1 MSVDLLWRDF
11 AFGHVERIVRDH
23 IVGDA
28 VAAAGQSL
36 IVPVAI
42 KADILRD
49 ILIQIVIP
57 AVFIPDIASAG
68 AEIAV
73 AALELYIDDLVAQGV
88 VILGILAASVI
99 IAELFVIAGID
110 LVIRAVEIR
119 GKSVRFVE
127 LSLAFVVSDFGRI
140 PSAGSTHPKSRDACG
155 SGLVG
160 SHGAFTSR
168 LRRIHAS
175 FGVIRFLGPS
185 SEQARQRFEIRNT
198 YLVHLADG
206 LIVIAA
212 VLHIRFHPARIL
224 NDVEMFAFRDGQ
236 NAGRAGDLNVDLAG
250 GRGDLS
256 LLDDVFLIFTHG
268 LISGPSVH
276 IARYGLKRISV
287 VDFDPTGCDI
297 FSEAGSGL
305 IRVEPG
311 ICGEDAF
318 FVFGVKSIPDNSFFR
333 QRYAASGERDDAYH
347 HDRENERQHKLS
359 VHKSTSF
366 FFYVLIRA
374 HIDFTIFAP
383 ACKA

>member
-1 MSVDLLWRDF
+1 MP
-11 AFGHVERIVRDH
+11 
-23 IVGDA
+23 GD
-28 VAAAGQSL
+28 
-36 IVPVAI
+36 
-42 KADILRD
+42 
-49 ILIQIVIP
+49 
-57 AVFIPDIASAG
+57 
-68 AEIAV
+68 
-73 AALELYIDDLVAQGV
+73 
-88 VILGILAASVI
+88 
-99 IAELFVIAGID
+99 
-110 LVIRAVEIR
+110 
-119 GKSVRFVE
+119 SVRFVE

-140 PSAGSTHPKSRDACG
+140 PRAGSTHPKSRDACG

-168 LRRIHAS
+168 LRGISVGR
-175 FGVIRFLGPS
+175 GVIRALGPS

-212 VLHIRFHPARIL
+212 ILHIRFHPARIL

-276 IARYGLKRISV
+276 LFRYGLKLISV
-287 VDFDPTGCDI
+287 VDFDSIGGDI
-297 FSEAGSGL
+297 FSEAGSCL